1 METDMSEKMLQAL
14 LFDVDGT
21 LADTEEAHRLAFN
34 EAFTAA
40 GLDWEWS
47 PALYTD
53 LLKVTG
59 GKERIRHYVETCH
72 PQMPAI
78 DDLIA
83 FAASLHQDKT
93 ARYVKRMESG
103 QIPLR
108 PGVRRILEEAREAGL
123 RLAIATTTSLPNV
136 QALLDN
142 SLFPGAMDW
151 FEVIGAGDMV
161 ATKKPAP
168 DVYDYVMHK
177 LGLTPADC
185 LALEDSRNGVRS
197 AKAANLPVLVT
208 LSDYTRDDDVAG
220 ADLVLD
226 TFGEPDLAFTVVE
239 GESPLPEARWVTVDF
254 MRALHAQATA

>member
-1 METDMSEKMLQAL
+1 MSAKTLQAL

-34 EAFTAA
+34 EAFAAA

-47 PALYTD
+47 PARYTE

-59 GKERIRHYVETCH
+59 GKERIRHFVETH
-72 PQMPAI
+72 QPNMPAV
-78 DDLIA
+78 DDLTA
-83 FAASLHQDKT
+83 FAATLHKDKT
-93 ARYVKRMESG
+93 ARYVARMESG

-108 PGVRRILEEAREAGL
+108 PGVRRILEEARASGL

-142 SLFPGAMDW
+142 SLFPGAMEW

-161 ATKKPAP
+161 PAKKPAP
-168 DVYDYVMHK
+168 DVYDYVMQQ

-197 AKAANLPVLVT
+197 AKAAKLPVLVT
-208 LSDYTRDDDVAG
+208 LSDYTRHDDVTG
-220 ADLVLD
+220 ADIVLD
-226 TFGEPDLAFTVVE
+226 TFGEPDLPFQIVD
-239 GESPLPEARWVTVDF
+239 GESPLPEAHWVTVAF
-254 MRALHAQATA
+254 MRALHARANV

>member
-1 METDMSEKMLQAL
+1 MAEKTLQAL

-34 EAFTAA
+34 EAFAAA

-47 PALYTD
+47 SALYTE

-59 GKERIRHYVETCH
+59 GKERIRHFVETH
-72 PQMPAI
+72 QPNMPVV
-78 DDLIA
+78 DDLTA
-83 FAASLHQDKT
+83 FAATLHKDKT
-93 ARYVKRMESG
+93 ARYVARMESG

-108 PGVRRILEEAREAGL
+108 PGVRRILEEARASGL

-142 SLFPGAMDW
+142 SLFPGAMEW

-161 ATKKPAP
+161 PAKKPAP
-168 DVYDYVMHK
+168 DVYDYVMQQ
-177 LGLTPADC
+177 LGLSPAEC

-197 AKAANLPVLVT
+197 AKAAKLPVLVT
-208 LSDYTRDDDVAG
+208 LSDYTRHDDVTG
-220 ADLVLD
+220 ADIVLD
-226 TFGEPDLAFTVVE
+226 TFGEPDLPFQIVD
-239 GESPLPEARWVTVDF
+239 GESPLPEARWVTVAF
-254 MRALHAQATA
+254 MRALHARANA